1 MHCVM
6 HEPSH
11 LTWERTQ
18 VYSPLSGYK
27 PPGEVR
33 PMFGDEEEGANQQA
47 NDESNIGLRI
57 HRAVVGFMLLF
68 HINS

>member
-1 MHCVM
+1 M
-6 HEPSH
+6 
-11 LTWERTQ
+11 
-18 VYSPLSGYK
+18 YSPLSGYK